1 MFKEITVQR
10 LSAGTLFK
18 LAGVGLAITLVLFS
32 SVMGVCA
39 LFGASTVTWNHQ
51 HLTGWPGLIAS
62 PLIGLF
68 LAALFTVLLGC
79 CMVVG
84 LWLYSKFRPLTL
96 LAKVNGTADGA

>member
-1 MFKEITVQR
+1 MFTEITVQR

-39 LFGASTVTWNHQ
+39 FFGASTVNWNHQ
-51 HLTGWPGLIAS
+51 QLTGWPGLIAS
-62 PLIGLF
+62 PFIGAF
-68 LAALFTVLLGC
+68 LAVLFTGILGC
-79 CMVVG
+79 CMVFG

-96 LAKVNGTADGA
+96 LAKVGGTAGGA